1 MRTLINTKMNLS
13 RNNDADFILFY
24 NVIQW
29 YNNYNSTTKRQTM
42 GNHGTQSYA
51 PYGSDKAKAGELPNG
66 FFVYIKSH
74 NKEQKA

>member
-1 MRTLINTKMNLS
+1 
-13 RNNDADFILFY
+13 
-24 NVIQW
+24 
-29 YNNYNSTTKRQTM
+29 M